1 MSQEEQNI
9 DKTFLEVLQ
18 SYTFADIRFF
28 DIITTFTLGYI
39 FEPFIVGH
47 LKLFIN
53 KTQYYFLLFPLLIIF
68 HLLTDNEQRLK
79 NLLFTSNWNIHQLL
93 VLLLIVFAFTDN
105 KLHKKLNI
113 L

>member
-1 MSQEEQNI
+1 MSQEDQNI
-9 DKTFLEVLQ
+9 DKTFLEILET
-18 SYTFADIRFF
+18 YTFADIRLF
-28 DIITTFTLGYI
+28 DIITIFTLGYI

-53 KTQYYFLLFPLLIIF
+53 KTQYYFLLFPILILF
-68 HLLTDNEQRLK
+68 HLLTDNEKILK
-79 NLLFTSNWNIHQLL
+79 NLLFTSNWNVHQFL
-93 VLLLIVFAFTDN
+93 VLLLIFFAFTDT